1 MLISTPYK
9 IKSKPTPQNLKH
21 HKTNSCANSPS
32 IYPSTMKILMIS
44 LSWPFLLLLLLFLLP
59 TIPQSSAA
67 MQNPPISKDS
77 STDVKDL
84 AHSALE
90 LALAKANQTLVH
102 VGELFKNTT
111 DPVLYRYYGTC
122 IDEYQ
127 GTVTRHLPGAISA
140 LESNNYETSKQEA
153 GSAATSADTC
163 EQQFVPEKS
172 PMFDENAVV
181 HGLSVVAS
189 NIVELLG

>member
-1 MLISTPYK
+1 
-9 IKSKPTPQNLKH
+9 
-21 HKTNSCANSPS
+21 
-32 IYPSTMKILMIS
+32 MKILMIS
-44 LSWPFLLLLLLFLLP
+44 LSWPFLLLLVLLP
-59 TIPQSSAA
+59 TIPQSSA
-67 MQNPPISKDS
+67 QISKDS
-77 STDVKDL
+77 NTDVKDL

-102 VGELFKNTT
+102 AGELFKNTT
-111 DPVLYRYYGTC
+111 DPVLYRSYGTC

-127 GTVTRHLPGAISA
+127 GTVTRHLPEAISA
-140 LESNNYETSKQEA
+140 LESNNYEKSKQEA

-172 PMFDENAVV
+172 PMFDENTVV